1 MRKPKTEEQLTK
13 DLEII
18 IRKLNRSMTGNTQD
32 NLARIDLKVAE
43 IMKAQKEIEQ
53 KRLERRAKQEEKE
66 KAKSENRERRE
77 ERTKTAIQMMQNG
90 IDPKIIADMLEY
102 NNVASIYQMLR
113 KYNIASI
120 RSVMQQLSLQEQDD
134 ETIAKQANW
143 VTEAVSRLREELHQ
157 EKAEMSNHQDTNI
170 DSSFSSTVNTEIQST
185 AEKAKGETTDR
196 TSQTTVLEKSTTSKA
211 SSVQSNVASTE
222 TPKAQPVQQ
231 IVPKRVQVPRKNFFE
246 MARNITDLGT
256 MARELQMSVAE
267 IRGQLKKSGYYD
279 RKKVVE
285 LIHNGKTNEEISSK
299 GGVTQEAVQRVRE
312 EEKRKLA
319 EQTTPQAMEI
329 TLLKQKQ
336 EAEIERARIE
346 RRFLLLA
353 KRFEKESKIAHQL
366 QITYYEVML
375 LLRKY
380 GITPRADLER
390 MIEQDLDISSEVIA
404 TKINGDVE
412 AIEKVKKAVKERE
425 KLINAISF
433 ETQEKLIRQL
443 AHGSISIDYIATKL
457 NIPAANAKAIAKKWE
472 RDKNFHIP
480 ESIKKRNFKRDMNTL
495 RVKVEMVKEETITAD
510 TKRMWE
516 GCIDKILV
524 EYEPFITHAEYAFIC
539 YTYMKMRDFYR
550 GIEIARDYL
559 ELKDHTVCA
568 VKAKIY
574 EIIENEKAKKK
585 QETLL
590 TSSKVP
596 EKEQNQR

>member
-1 MRKPKTEEQLTK
+1 MSKLKTEEQLTK

-18 IRKLNRSMTGNTQD
+18 IRKLNRSMTGSTQD
-32 NLARIDLKVAE
+32 NLARIGLKVAE
-43 IMKAQKEIEQ
+43 INSSIKKQQEQ
-53 KRLERRAKQEEKE
+53 QEEQE
-66 KAKSENRERRE
+66 KGKNEGKERRE

-120 RSVMQQLSLQEQDD
+120 RSVMQQLSIQKQDD
-134 ETIAKQANW
+134 ATIAKQANW
-143 VTEAVSRLREELHQ
+143 TTDAVARLREELHQ
-157 EKAEMSNHQDTNI
+157 GKAEISNQQGTNV
-170 DSSFSSTVNTEIQST
+170 DLSSSSTINAEIQST
-185 AEKAKGETTDR
+185 VEKAKVETTDR
-196 TSQTTVLEKSTTSKA
+196 PSQTTVSENSTTSKA

-231 IVPKRVQVPRKNFFE
+231 IVPKRVQVPRKSFFE

-267 IRGQLKKSGYYD
+267 VRGQLKKSGYYD
-279 RKKVVE
+279 KKRVVE

-299 GGVTQEAVQRVRE
+299 GGVTQEAVQKIRE

-319 EQTTPQAMEI
+319 EQSTPQAMEI

-346 RRFLLLA
+346 RRFLSLA

-390 MIEQDLDISSEVIA
+390 MIEQDLDISSETIA
-404 TKINGDVE
+404 AKVNGNVE
-412 AIEKVKKAVKERE
+412 AIEEVKKAVKERE

-457 NIPAANAKAIAKKWE
+457 NIPTANAKAIAKKWE

-480 ESIKKRNFKRDMNTL
+480 ESIKRRNFTRDMNTL
-495 RVKVEMVKEETITAD
+495 RVKVETVKEEAITAD
-510 TKRMWE
+510 TKSMWE
-516 GCIDKILV
+516 GSIDKILV
-524 EYEPFITHAEYAFIC
+524 EYETFITHAEYAFIC

-559 ELKDHTVCA
+559 ELKDHTVYA

-574 EIIENEKAKKK
+574 EIIENENAKKK
-585 QETLL
+585 QETLP
-590 TSSKVP
+590 TNSKVP
-596 EKEQNQR
+596 EKEQDQR